1 MPATTVWRRREILS
15 TFSTFRGFG
24 HELGPLPGVAGFLAL
39 QQRAVLID
47 PDGREAV
54 PGDAQ
59 RTGPLFSSRCQIGS
73 APCAGI
79 SYPVPSKSQEGH
91 LHSIDRVWTTVRV
104 RELRER
110 LAI

>member
-1 MPATTVWRRREILS
+1 MCNGKCSINDGHGPKACKLAEREQGTRPDRIVIMPTTVWRWREILETS
-15 TFSTFRGFG
+15 STFRGFE

-59 RTGPLFSSRCQIGS
+59 RKGS
-73 APCAGI
+73 FVLVA
-79 SYPVPSKSQEGH
+79 
-91 LHSIDRVWTTVRV
+91 
-104 RELRER
+104 
-110 LAI
+110 

>member
-1 MPATTVWRRREILS
+1 M
-15 TFSTFRGFG
+15 
-24 HELGPLPGVAGFLAL
+24 PGVAGFLAL

-59 RTGPLFSSRCQIGS
+59 RKGSFVSSRRQIGS

-79 SYPVPSKSQEGH
+79 SYPVSPKSQEGH
-91 LHSIDRVWTTVRV
+91 LHSIDQVWTTVRV